1 MMWLFIISFL
11 VKLELEEWVLVEE
24 GEPENTNIDFA
35 ALSQRS
41 RTDCEGNPHTTPLT
55 RFWEVLLTLWARRI
69 IFNSI
74 SEVRALPKKTILFCS
89 PFLIF
94 PINEFSRLKKTLVQR

>member
-55 RFWEVLLTLWARRI
+55 RFWEVLLTLWAPRI

-74 SEVRALPKKTILFCS
+74 SEVRA
-89 PFLIF
+89 
-94 PINEFSRLKKTLVQR
+94 